1 MLKCL
6 DLYQAAN
13 GLVSNQFWW
22 FGFSFGLTGFSGK
35 WFEQHTGV
43 VWFSS
48 TTKII
53 WIGVVWFIFGL
64 TLTEQ
69 LAGTGASTPSCAA
82 VGAITCCL
90 SVATRKAVRIHRSI
104 LGRVA
109 LVVVAAIQHL
119 QVS

>member
-1 MLKCL
+1 MAPNAMGLTGAN
-6 DLYQAAN
+6 QTAN

-22 FGFSFGLTGFSGK
+22 FGFSFGLTGFCGK

-64 TLTEQ
+64 TL
-69 LAGTGASTPSCAA
+69 AD
-82 VGAITCCL
+82 
-90 SVATRKAVRIHRSI
+90 
-104 LGRVA
+104 
-109 LVVVAAIQHL
+109 
-119 QVS
+119 

>member
-1 MLKCL
+1 MSYHIHICTVDAKILTPA
-6 DLYQAAN
+6 DLPNQAAN

-64 TLTEQ
+64 TL
-69 LAGTGASTPSCAA
+69 AD
-82 VGAITCCL
+82 
-90 SVATRKAVRIHRSI
+90 
-104 LGRVA
+104 
-109 LVVVAAIQHL
+109 
-119 QVS
+119 